1 MIRTPLPRQPKSSS
15 TVNEKY
21 KTYPL
26 HELQRTFLLSCS
38 LVVFPLYRSSK
49 DTLENKSDGCIISS
63 PLLLPLRL
71 LL

>member
-1 MIRTPLPRQPKSSS
+1 MIPPDFP
-15 TVNEKY
+15 
-21 KTYPL
+21 PW
-26 HELQRTFLLSCS
+26 TFLLSCS

-49 DTLENKSDGCIISS
+49 DTLKHKTCFPVGCIISS